1 MIWIKVAN
9 KAIIYHSCL
18 IGGGLVLTFTCFD
31 NLLELLKRDSLA
43 TVLLGQV

>member
-1 MIWIKVAN
+1 M
-9 KAIIYHSCL
+9 YHAYL

-31 NLLELLKRDSLA
+31 NLLELLKRDPLA